1 MKGRKRQKDEDG
13 ENEKKK
19 KGRDEDGE
27 RIQKESLIAQVGKLV
42 SSFSPLFFP
51 SFLSI
56 EE

>member
-27 RIQKESLIAQVGKLV
+27 RIQKESLIAQVGQLV